1 MWHGMVTGL
10 GAELPLA
17 PAAQQLRK
25 RDRAQQSS
33 AALLM
38 MMLDVLLRPRYICC
52 YRERFLLSLVSSW
65 AKLPLARSR
74 LEIFLKS
81 QLIITLCR
89 FVGPKIAIYLCRC
102 LSFLTAA
109 GTRAKLPKRGLHRG
123 DKLRNSL

>member
-33 AALLM
+33 AAKH
-38 MMLDVLLRPRYICC
+38 C
-52 YRERFLLSLVSSW
+52 YREGFLLSLVSSL
-65 AKLPLARSR
+65 AKLPLALSR

-89 FVGPKIAIYLCRC
+89 FVGLKIAIYLCRC